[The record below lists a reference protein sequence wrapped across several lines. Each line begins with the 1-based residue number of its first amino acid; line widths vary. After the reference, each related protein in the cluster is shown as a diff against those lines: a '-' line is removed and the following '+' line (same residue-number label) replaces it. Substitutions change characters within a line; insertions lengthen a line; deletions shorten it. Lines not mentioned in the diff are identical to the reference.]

1 MFKRSISRFQRR
13 LETLAK
19 HPKQLF
25 PLAPVHLRS
34 FAAQI
39 LAPKLLLTVC
49 DAASRIPSPISF
61 FFSSRFSSAILSNRS
76 STFLCPLSSCQFSPK
91 TTLSPCPPLSLLA
104 PPFRP
109 SSSSSFYLGVYLSL
123 LLPWNH
129 HFYLHHLLTAEG
141 PEGYY
146 IVQRSCLYHIVHYTN
161 RTQFRM
167 PLKFMWISATQS
179 AVAWLPTIIV
189 NEPSK
194 FTLRSVV
201 FLKSNRK
208 MKT

>member
-1 MFKRSISRFQRR
+1 MFKSSISRFQRR
-13 LETLAK
+13 LETLAI

-109 SSSSSFYLGVYLSL
+109 SSSSSFHLGVYLSL

-146 IVQRSCLYHIVHYTN
+146 IVQVVCTISCTIRIEHNLGCRWNLCEFPLRSLQWHD
-161 RTQFRM
+161 
-167 PLKFMWISATQS
+167 L
-179 AVAWLPTIIV
+179 LPTIIV

-201 FLKSNRK
+201 FLKSNWK